1 MGCNKSA
8 SHEVLLVGRDVP
20 CARRPMPAGCALLWG
35 PGATGCCPGTSA
47 GRSRTLSGSLAGVV
61 QRALAMAFWDAY
73 LASLKPREV
82 EEPIDY
88 WLHRP
93 LGYIV
98 ARLSDPTPLTPNLI
112 TVGSIL
118 LGWAAAACLVVEF
131 PHHHLVGGA
140 LILASTVFDCA
151 DGQLARMRKSSS
163 VWGRMLDGS
172 ADTLVLLAVVPVTLW
187 RIWQR
192 IHEPTWLGVAALA
205 LGVLSVITSGWQTL
219 LYDYYKNAWAR
230 FTTSTYTEGETH
242 AAARARHEAELP
254 RMSTIQRMASWLYLV
269 QTRSVD
275 DIVRRFDPQ
284 GGFER
289 IPPWSPE
296 TEAIYRRHQAR
307 PWALCRSYCGVGTLM
322 FGLALFNAIDL
333 PEVYLV
339 VRLLVFHPVTWLILR
354 PLQQRATAATNADLD
369 ALAARPAAGPQATA
383 HP

>member
-1 MGCNKSA
+1 
-8 SHEVLLVGRDVP
+8 
-20 CARRPMPAGCALLWG
+20 
-35 PGATGCCPGTSA
+35 
-47 GRSRTLSGSLAGVV
+47 
-61 QRALAMAFWDAY
+61 MAFWDAY
-73 LASLKPREV
+73 RASLKPREV

-93 LGYIV
+93 LGYVV
-98 ARLSDPTPLTPNLI
+98 ARLSEPTPLTPNLI

-118 LGWAAAACLVVEF
+118 LGWAAAACLLTDF
-131 PHHHLVGGA
+131 PHHYLAGGA

-151 DGQLARMRKSSS
+151 DGQLARMRKTSS

-172 ADTLVLLAVVPVTLW
+172 ADTLVLLAIVPATIL

-192 IHEPTWLGVAALA
+192 MHEPTWLGVAAVALA
-205 LGVLSVITSGWQTL
+205 IVSVITSGWQTL

-230 FTTSTYTEGETH
+230 FTTATYTEGESH
-242 AAARARHEAELP
+242 AAARARHEAEWP
-254 RMSTIQRMASWLYLV
+254 AMSTIQRLASWLYMV

-284 GGFER
+284 AGFDR
-289 IPPWSPE
+289 IPPHSPE

-307 PWALCRSYCGVGTLM
+307 PWGLCRSYCGVGTLM

-339 VRLLVFHPVTWLILR
+339 LRLLVFHPLTWLVLR
-354 PLQQRATAATNADLD
+354 PMQQKATRDTNADLD
-369 ALAARPAAGPQATA
+369 ALAASRAAATPAPA